1 MGLYKL
7 YEQRVW
13 PRISAALNN
22 DEALGEERKKTV
34 QRAQGVVLEIGFGM
48 GPNLAH
54 YDPQKV
60 QKLYGLEPSQ
70 GMRDYARRTLTEVQP
85 RFEFEFLD
93 LPGEHIPLADN
104 SVDTVV
110 STFTFCTIDDLD
122 AALHGIARVLK
133 PGGTLLFWEHGL
145 AEDSNPKAQREHFD
159 FTGMWRWMAA
169 AGYLYRGE
177 AQVSDKSN
185 EASAQ

>member
-13 PRISAALNN
+13 PRISAALNK

-60 QKLYGLEPSQ
+60 EKLYGLSPRPVCQSEIS
-70 GMRDYARRTLTEVQP
+70 GRAR
-85 RFEFEFLD
+85 
-93 LPGEHIPLADN
+93 PGLR
-104 SVDTVV
+104 VV
-110 STFTFCTIDDLD
+110 
-122 AALHGIARVLK
+122 H
-133 PGGTLLFWEHGL
+133 
-145 AEDSNPKAQREHFD
+145 
-159 FTGMWRWMAA
+159 
-169 AGYLYRGE
+169 
-177 AQVSDKSN
+177 
-185 EASAQ
+185 